1 MKETAKKIVAPI
13 IDIPGNPVTNES
25 PGRGNAPAHNKV
37 AAVNAIATMR
47 GVLRSF
53 LKNVTAIKNIDIGM
67 LKYCMP
73 PHEAFAKPRK
83 SPPATA
89 FKTAIPGRCF
99 RAEMKR

>member
-1 MKETAKKIVAPI
+1 MKEIAKNIVAPI

-37 AAVNAIATMR
+37 AAVKAIATTR

-53 LKNVTAIKNIDIGM
+53 LKNVTAMKKIDIGI
-67 LKYCMP
+67 LKYWMP

-99 RAEMKR
+99 KDETNR